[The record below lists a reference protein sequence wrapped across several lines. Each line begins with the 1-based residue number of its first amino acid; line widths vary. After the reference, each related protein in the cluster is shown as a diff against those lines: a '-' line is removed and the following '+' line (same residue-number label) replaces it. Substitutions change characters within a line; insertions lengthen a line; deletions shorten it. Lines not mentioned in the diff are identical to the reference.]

1 MKLKIS
7 IATIKKMIHIVG
19 FDLHLHSPFE
29 KKKKVLLCSFKLP
42 LDHCCKAF
50 KHLILA
56 AVNPVH
62 L

>member
-1 MKLKIS
+1 MINLKIS

-19 FDLHLHSPFE
+19 FDLHLQSPFE
-29 KKKKVLLCSFKLP
+29 KKKVLLCSFKLP

-50 KHLILA
+50 KHFILA